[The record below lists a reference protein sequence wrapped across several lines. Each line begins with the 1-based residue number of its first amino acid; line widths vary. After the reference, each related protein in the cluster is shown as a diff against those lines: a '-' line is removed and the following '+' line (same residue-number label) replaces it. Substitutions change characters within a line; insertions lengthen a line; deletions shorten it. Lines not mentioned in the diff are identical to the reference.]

1 MPLNILFAA
10 RPERWVTYETPLRQA
25 LDAAGIAAHLSTD
38 IAPQDVDYIVYA
50 PNSPLQDFT
59 PYTRAKAV
67 LNLWAGVENITNNQ
81 TLKIPLARMV
91 DPGLTKGMVEW
102 VTGHVMRYHLGLDTD
117 IRKTD
122 TDWTPRTPPLA
133 QERQV
138 TILGL
143 GALGA
148 AVAET
153 LVYLGFNVTGWSR
166 SPKDIAG
173 VTCLHGD
180 AGRADALHRAEIAV
194 LLLPNTPDTENTLN
208 AETLAQMPA
217 GACIINPGRG
227 ALIDDDALLESA
239 IRGMLSG
246 LDPHSAYLDAQ
257 EFKDIT
263 VSTSGKFGGLGIE
276 VQGQNGFVRVIAP
289 IDDTPA
295 QRAGVE
301 AGDLIIKV
309 NDKAVKGLTLT
320 ESVRLMR
327 GEPGTKVTLD
337 VVREGEAQPL
347 QIDIVRDIIEV
358 RSVRSRMLEPNYG
371 YLRIST
377 FTGGTGR
384 LLEEE
389 LQKLRARNDGALR
402 GLVLDLRTNPG
413 GVLNAAVD
421 VSDAFLNRG
430 EIVSIK
436 GRSNQA
442 NRTFN
447 ATPGDLLDGVPLVV
461 LINEASASAS
471 EIVAGALQDHSRA
484 VLVGAKTFGKGSVQ
498 TIVPL
503 KNDAAIKL
511 TTARYYTPSG
521 RSIQAEGID
530 PDIAIERVKVEK
542 RDGPK
547 AITEADLAGRLD
559 NDQLDDLLEAEDDAE
574 LKSDPNLAENDFGLF
589 EALNILKGLSILEQA
604 RR

>member
-67 LNLWAGVENITNNQ
+67 LNLWAGVENITNNE

-102 VTGHVMRYHLGLDTD
+102 VTGHVMRYHLGLDAD

-180 AGRADALHRAEIAV
+180 AGRADALRRAEIAV

-227 ALIDDDALLESA
+227 ALIDDDALLA
-239 IRGMLSG
+239 ALDSG
-246 LDPHSAYLDAQ
+246 Q
-257 EFKDIT
+257 
-263 VSTSGKFGGLGIE
+263 
-276 VQGQNGFVRVIAP
+276 IAH
-289 IDDTPA
+289 A
-295 QRAGVE
+295 
-301 AGDLIIKV
+301 
-309 NDKAVKGLTLT
+309 
-320 ESVRLMR
+320 
-327 GEPGTKVTLD
+327 TLD
-337 VVREGEAQPL
+337 VFRVEPLPADHPYWAHPNVTVTPHIAAETRATTAAQAIVENIRRGEAGEDFL
-347 QIDIVRDIIEV
+347 HLVDRAK
-358 RSVRSRMLEPNYG
+358 G
-371 YLRIST
+371 Y
-377 FTGGTGR
+377 
-384 LLEEE
+384 
-389 LQKLRARNDGALR
+389 
-402 GLVLDLRTNPG
+402 
-413 GVLNAAVD
+413 
-421 VSDAFLNRG
+421 
-430 EIVSIK
+430 
-436 GRSNQA
+436 
-442 NRTFN
+442 
-447 ATPGDLLDGVPLVV
+447 
-461 LINEASASAS
+461 
-471 EIVAGALQDHSRA
+471 
-484 VLVGAKTFGKGSVQ
+484 
-498 TIVPL
+498 
-503 KNDAAIKL
+503 
-511 TTARYYTPSG
+511 
-521 RSIQAEGID
+521 
-530 PDIAIERVKVEK
+530 
-542 RDGPK
+542 
-547 AITEADLAGRLD
+547 
-559 NDQLDDLLEAEDDAE
+559 
-574 LKSDPNLAENDFGLF
+574 
-589 EALNILKGLSILEQA
+589 
-604 RR
+604 